1 MTMGPVENLVVA
13 FPDGNVSDEIAPEL
27 ADLGRQ
33 EGNPDP
39 HAVFVT
45 KDTSGDV
52 TAAEFDELGNLAAFA
67 EFDAGAGA

>member
-33 EGNPDP
+33 E
-39 HAVFVT
+39 
-45 KDTSGDV
+45 
-52 TAAEFDELGNLAAFA
+52 
-67 EFDAGAGA
+67 